1 MNKHFSKYGF
11 YCRVFLIVVLF
22 TGCATSRQAERA
34 HKAAEEAQ
42 EKALKE
48 KYADKLEVDTANV
61 TNYPLYSFIDE
72 WYGIPYHYGGHSK
85 NGVDCS
91 DFAAILYQTV
101 YGKQLSGTAGD
112 EFQQCNVIKKADLQ
126 EGDLVFFRIKGKYI
140 SHVGVYLMNNKFVHA
155 SVHSGVVIS
164 SLDESYYKLRF
175 YKGGRL
181 KA

>member
-11 YCRVFLIVVLF
+11 YCRILLIIVLF
-22 TGCATSRQAERA
+22 AGCATSRQAERA

-42 EKALKE
+42 KEAIKERYAL
-48 KYADKLEVDTANV
+48 KLEVDTANL

-85 NGVDCS
+85 DGIDCS
-91 DFAAILYQTV
+91 DFASILYLTV

-112 EFQQCNVIKKADLQ
+112 LFQQCVAVKKDSLQ

-140 SHVGVYLMNNKFVHA
+140 SHVGVYLMNDKFVHA
-155 SVHSGVVIS
+155 SVHGGVIIS
-164 SLDESYYKLRF
+164 SLNESYYKLRF

-181 KA
+181 KS